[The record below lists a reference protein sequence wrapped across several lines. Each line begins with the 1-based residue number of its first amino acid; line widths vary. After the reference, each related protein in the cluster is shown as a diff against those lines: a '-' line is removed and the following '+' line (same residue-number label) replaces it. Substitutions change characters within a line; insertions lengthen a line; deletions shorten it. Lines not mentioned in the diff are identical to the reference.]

1 MMQILEAIISIILIL
16 TIFLIYYSPNEKLP
30 EFESINWKIRGFGAL
45 KALDDNNEL
54 RSYALANDVASI
66 QNKLSSLLPVNLNY
80 QVVLCGQTCSKP
92 TISSE
97 RITTVIYLLA
107 GDFGNI
113 TAKQIVLYMWGS
125 D

>member
-1 MMQILEAIISIILIL
+1 MQILEAIISIILIL